1 MLFSWTPLER
11 VMSTANI
18 QRTHLAW
25 RSTVPVAV
33 IAAIL
38 LPLNTASAQLGGLV
52 KKARDKAIE
61 SQVEKRVGGTSAS
74 SADAA
79 PKFDETTVELTSE
92 RVAGMLR
99 GLQAGRA
106 VLDTRTPL
114 NERRDAIYK
123 TREPLWNANQ
133 KAYDA
138 YLRQRDENQ
147 RCRND
152 AMEVSREKRQ
162 KVTDA
167 RNKELSAKAM
177 NDPAFRQ
184 KIMELTPKLAEA
196 QQKGDTVELKRL
208 MKQMGVGEEDT
219 KADTVAA
226 DAKCGKETP
235 KPAFL
240 VQTDSLDGLANRLT
254 DDIRKIEEKA
264 ASTEQKESGLNER
277 QFMMARE
284 RIEAYLS
291 AMKYNGK
298 PRGFSPNELA
308 ALGARRADF
317 EKVM

>member
-1 MLFSWTPLER
+1 
-11 VMSTANI
+11 MSTANI
-18 QRTHLAW
+18 QRTLFAS
-25 RSTVPVAV
+25 RSTIPVAV
-33 IAAIL
+33 VAAVL
-38 LPLNTASAQLGGLV
+38 LPLNTATAQLGGLV

-61 SQVEKRVGGTSAS
+61 QQVEKRVGGTAAS

-79 PKFDETTVELTSE
+79 PKFDENNLELTSE

-106 VLDTRTPL
+106 ILDTRTAL
-114 NERRDAIYK
+114 IDRREQISK
-123 TREPLWNANQ
+123 KREPLWDANQ
-133 KAYDA
+133 KSYDA
-138 YLRQRDENQ
+138 YLVKRDENQ

-152 AMEVSREKRQ
+152 AMQVSRDKRQ

-184 KIMELTPKLAEA
+184 KIMELTPKLTAA
-196 QQKGDTVELKRL
+196 QQRGDTVELKKL
-208 MKQMGVGEEDT
+208 MAQMGVTEDDT

-235 KPAFL
+235 KPAWL
-240 VQTDSLDGLANRLT
+240 VQTDSLDGLMNKLT

-298 PRGFSPNELA
+298 PRGFSPNELD
-308 ALGARRADF
+308 ALGSRRADL

>member
-1 MLFSWTPLER
+1 
-11 VMSTANI
+11 MSTANI
-18 QRTHLAW
+18 QRTRFAS
-25 RSTVPVAV
+25 RSTIPVAV
-33 IAAIL
+33 VAAVL
-38 LPLNTASAQLGGLV
+38 LPLNTATAQLGGLV

-61 SQVEKRVGGTSAS
+61 QQVEKRVGGTAAS

-79 PKFDETTVELTSE
+79 PKFDENNLELTSE
-92 RVAGMLR
+92 RVAAMLR

-106 VLDTRTPL
+106 ILDTRTAL
-114 NERRDAIYK
+114 IDRREQISK
-123 TREPLWNANQ
+123 KREPLWDANQ
-133 KAYDA
+133 KSYDA
-138 YLRQRDENQ
+138 YLVKRDENQ

-152 AMEVSREKRQ
+152 AMQVSRDKRQ

-184 KIMELTPKLAEA
+184 KIMELTPKLTAA
-196 QQKGDTVELKRL
+196 QQRGDTVELKKL
-208 MKQMGVGEEDT
+208 MAQMGVTEDDT

-235 KPAFL
+235 KPAWL
-240 VQTDSLDGLANRLT
+240 VQTDSLDGLMNKLT

-298 PRGFSPNELA
+298 PRGFSPNELD
-308 ALGARRADF
+308 ALGSRRADL

>member
-1 MLFSWTPLER
+1 
-11 VMSTANI
+11 MSTANI
-18 QRTHLAW
+18 QRTPFAS
-25 RSTVPVAV
+25 RSMIPVAV
-33 IAAIL
+33 VAAVL

-61 SQVEKRVGGTSAS
+61 SQVEKRVGASGAS

-79 PKFDETTVELTSE
+79 PKFDENTVELTSE
-92 RVAGMLR
+92 RVTGMLR

-106 VLDTRTPL
+106 VLETRTPL
-114 NERRDAIYK
+114 MARREEISK
-123 TREPLWNANQ
+123 KREPLWDANQ

-138 YLRQRDENQ
+138 YLRTRDENQ

-152 AMEVSREKRQ
+152 AMDASREKRQ

-208 MKQMGVGEEDT
+208 MKQMGVEQDDT
-219 KADTVAA
+219 RPDTLAA

-240 VQTDSLDGLANRLT
+240 VQTDSLDGLANKLT
-254 DDIRKIEEKA
+254 DQIRQIEEKA

-298 PRGFSPNELA
+298 PRGFSPNELE
-308 ALGARRADF
+308 ALGARRADL

>member
-1 MLFSWTPLER
+1 
-11 VMSTANI
+11 MSTATI
-18 QRTHLAW
+18 QRTRIAS
-25 RSTVPVAV
+25 RSMIPVAV
-33 IAAIL
+33 FAAVL
-38 LPLNTASAQLGGLV
+38 LPLNTATAQLGGLV

-61 SQVEKRVGGTSAS
+61 SQVEKRVGGTGAS

-114 NERRDAIYK
+114 NERRDQVSK
-123 TREPLWNANQ
+123 KREPLWDANQ
-133 KAYDA
+133 KSYDA
-138 YLRQRDENQ
+138 YLVKRDENQ

-152 AMEVSREKRQ
+152 AMRDSRDKRQ

-184 KIMELTPKLAEA
+184 KIMELTPKLTAA
-196 QQKGDTVELKRL
+196 QQRGDTVELKKL
-208 MKQMGVGEEDT
+208 MAQMGVEEDDT

-226 DAKCGKETP
+226 DAKCGKETA
-235 KPAFL
+235 KPAWL
-240 VQTDSLDGLANRLT
+240 LQTDSLDGLANKLT
-254 DDIRKIEEKA
+254 DEIRKIEEKA

-298 PRGFSPNELA
+298 PRGFSPNELD
-308 ALGARRADF
+308 ALGARRADL

>member
-1 MLFSWTPLER
+1 
-11 VMSTANI
+11 MSTANI
-18 QRTHLAW
+18 QRTRFAS
-25 RSTVPVAV
+25 RSLIPVAV
-33 IAAIL
+33 VAAIL
-38 LPLNTASAQLGGLV
+38 LPLNTTTAQLGGLV

-61 SQVEKRVGGTSAS
+61 QQVEKRVGGGTTS

-79 PKFDETTVELTSE
+79 PKFDETTVELTTE
-92 RVAGMLR
+92 RVAGMVR

-114 NERRDAIYK
+114 IARREEISK
-123 TREPLWNANQ
+123 TREPLWDANQ

-138 YLRQRDENQ
+138 YLRTRDENQ

-152 AMEVSREKRQ
+152 AMHASREKRQ
-162 KVTDA
+162 VAIDA
-167 RNKELSAKAM
+167 HNKEMSAKAM

-184 KIMELTPKLAEA
+184 KIMELTPKLTAA

-208 MKQMGVGEEDT
+208 MKQMGVADDDT

-240 VQTDSLDGLANRLT
+240 IKTDSLDGLANKLT
-254 DDIRKIEEKA
+254 DEIRKIEEKA

-298 PRGFSPNELA
+298 PRGFSPNETE
-308 ALGARRADF
+308 ALGSRRADL

>member
-1 MLFSWTPLER
+1 
-11 VMSTANI
+11 MSTANI
-18 QRTHLAW
+18 QRARLAS
-25 RSTVPVAV
+25 RGMIPVAV
-33 IAAIL
+33 AAAIL
-38 LPLNTASAQLGGLV
+38 LPLSTATAQLGGLV
-52 KKARDKAIE
+52 KKARDRAIE
-61 SQVEKRVGGTSAS
+61 SQVEKRVGAGTGS

-79 PKFDETTVELTSE
+79 PKFDETTVELTSD
-92 RVAGMLR
+92 RIAGILR
-99 GLQAGRA
+99 GLQAGRT

-114 NERRDAIYK
+114 IQRRDEAYK
-123 TREPLWNANQ
+123 KREPLWNANQ

-138 YLRQRDENQ
+138 YLVKRDENQ

-162 KVTDA
+162 KITDA

-177 NDPAFRQ
+177 TDPAFRQ
-184 KIMELTPKLAEA
+184 KIMELTPKLADA

-208 MKQMGVGEEDT
+208 MKLMGVAEDDT

-235 KPAFL
+235 KPAWL
-240 VQTDSLDGLANRLT
+240 VQTDSLDGLAQRLT
-254 DDIRKIEEKA
+254 DEIRKIEEKA

-298 PRGFSPNELA
+298 PRGFSPNELD
-308 ALGARRADF
+308 ALGSRRADL

>member
-1 MLFSWTPLER
+1 
-11 VMSTANI
+11 MSTANI
-18 QRTHLAW
+18 QRTRFAS
-25 RSTVPVAV
+25 RSMIPVAV
-33 IAAIL
+33 VAAIL
-38 LPLNTASAQLGGLV
+38 LPLNAATAQLGGLV

-61 SQVEKRVGGTSAS
+61 QQVEKRVGASSAS
-74 SADAA
+74 NADAA
-79 PKFDETTVELTSE
+79 PKFDENTVELTSD

-114 NERRDAIYK
+114 NERREAAYK
-123 TREPLWNANQ
+123 KREPLWDSNQ

-138 YLRQRDENQ
+138 YLKKRDETQ

-152 AMEVSREKRQ
+152 AMEVSRDKRQ

-177 NDPAFRQ
+177 SDPAFRQ
-184 KIMELTPKLAEA
+184 KIMELTPKLTAA
-196 QQKGDTVELKRL
+196 QQKGDTVELRKL
-208 MKQMGVGEEDT
+208 MAQMGVVEDDA
-219 KADTVAA
+219 KPDTIAA
-226 DAKCGKETP
+226 DAKCGKEVA

-240 VQTDSLDGLANRLT
+240 VQTDSLDGLANKLT
-254 DDIRKIEEKA
+254 DEIRKIEEKA
-264 ASTEQKESGLNER
+264 ATTEQKESGLNER

-298 PRGFSPNELA
+298 PRGFSANELD
-308 ALGARRADF
+308 ALGARRADL

>member
-1 MLFSWTPLER
+1 
-11 VMSTANI
+11 MSTANI
-18 QRTHLAW
+18 QRAQIAS
-25 RSTVPVAV
+25 RSMIPVAV
-33 IAAIL
+33 VAAIL
-38 LPLNTASAQLGGLV
+38 LPLNTATAQLGGLV

-61 SQVEKRVGGTSAS
+61 QQVEKRVGTSNGS
-74 SADAA
+74 GSDAA
-79 PKFDETTVELTSE
+79 PKFDETTVELTNE
-92 RVAGMLR
+92 RVGQIVR

-106 VLDTRTPL
+106 VLDGRAPL
-114 NERRDAIYK
+114 IERREEASK
-123 TREPLWNANQ
+123 KREQLSSANQ

-138 YLRQRDENQ
+138 YLVKRDESQ

-152 AMEVSREKRQ
+152 AMYASREKRQ
-162 KVTDA
+162 KSTDA

-184 KIMELTPKLAEA
+184 KVMEITQKMAAA
-196 QQKGDTVELKRL
+196 QQKGDTAELKRL
-208 MKQMGVGEEDT
+208 AAQMGVAEDDT

-226 DAKCGKETP
+226 DAKCGKEVA

-240 VQTDSLDGLANRLT
+240 VQTDSLDGLANKLT
-254 DDIRKIEEKA
+254 DEIRKIEEKA
-264 ASTEQKESGLNER
+264 ASTEQKESGLTER

-298 PRGFSPNELA
+298 PRGFSPTEME
-308 ALGARRADF
+308 ALGSRRTDL

>member
-1 MLFSWTPLER
+1 MQFSWTPTER
-11 VMSTANI
+11 AMSTANI
-18 QRTHLAW
+18 QRAQVVS
-25 RSTVPVAV
+25 RSMIPVAV
-33 IAAIL
+33 VAAIL
-38 LPLNTASAQLGGLV
+38 LPLNTATAQLGGLV

-61 SQVEKRVGGTSAS
+61 SQVEKRVGAGSAS

-79 PKFDETTVELTSE
+79 PKFDETTVELTSD
-92 RVAGMLR
+92 RVAQMLR

-106 VLDTRTPL
+106 VLDTRAPL
-114 NERRDAIYK
+114 NERRDEAYK
-123 TREPLWNANQ
+123 KREPLWNANQ

-138 YLRQRDENQ
+138 YLVKRDETQ

-152 AMEVSREKRQ
+152 AMEASREKRQ

-184 KIMELTPKLAEA
+184 KIMELTPKLAAA

-208 MKQMGVGEEDT
+208 MAQMGVAEDDT
-219 KADTVAA
+219 KADTAAA
-226 DAKCGKETP
+226 DAKCGKEVA

-240 VQTDSLDGLANRLT
+240 VETDRLDALAQKLT
-254 DDIRKIEEKA
+254 DEIRQIEEKA

-298 PRGFSPNELA
+298 PRGFSPNELD
-308 ALGARRADF
+308 ALGSRRADL